1 MVNGNVCRALTR
13 NTLSLERSDATVI
26 REGFDQLNQH
36 RPSLRSESD
45 VSFKPVD
52 DKADDEALRDW
63 ESEGGAV
70 PASSLPTPS

>member
-1 MVNGNVCRALTR
+1 MYVAPHQKHPLARKIRC
-13 NTLSLERSDATVI
+13 TVI
-26 REGFDQLNQH
+26 RDGFDRLNQH

>member
-1 MVNGNVCRALTR
+1 
-13 NTLSLERSDATVI
+13 VI